1 MWNKFLHNPFHIV
14 KDYELRKL
22 LWQSGSGTAVCKK
35 YLKFRD
41 TAPEKLTFP
50 ETQVDEPI
58 WLFWNTGL
66 EQAPEIVKTCY
77 QSIKKYAGRQVVLL
91 TENNVQNYINMP
103 DYLNEKLKSG
113 VLPLAIYT
121 DLMRVALLEHY
132 GGTWMDA
139 TILLT
144 DEIPQEILN
153 SDFFVFHNSLGEI
166 DNPVLYPV
174 WFIHAKQ
181 HNRTICE
188 IRNVL
193 FAYWKRN
200 NHVPEYLFSNI
211 VITQIMRSSPE
222 VEKKM
227 SNKGYK
233 EINKVAVDYVNL
245 MTYAMCCLIMVAPEV
260 VKILASKPY
269 WEGIV
274 IIPPVVLSNYIIFVY
289 TMYVNV
295 EHYYKKTVRISLYT
309 AVAAVINLV
318 LNYIFIPYFGYVA
331 AAYTTIVSYVVALI
345 LHTSY
350 AKKLRPEIYP
360 IKTFFVALMHI
371 SLFTIAFY
379 VLKDQAVMRWA
390 LMIVYFFAMLFK
402 ERNRIVEFFPQ
413 LKRKR

>member
-1 MWNKFLHNPFHIV
+1 MGTPVVGSKMGGIPELIEPGKTGELFEAGNVEDLMKAIKKVIQTQDVLERYTKNCSQVKYETTESYYIKLMKIYRGRKECGTNFFVTHFILF

-22 LWQSGSGTAVCKK
+22 LWQSGGGTAVCKK

-41 TAPEKLTFP
+41 IAPEKLTFP
-50 ETQVDEPI
+50 ENQVDEPI

-66 EQAPEIVKTCY
+66 ELAPEIVRTCY
-77 QSIKKYAGRQVVLL
+77 QSVKKYAGRQVVLL

-193 FAYWKRN
+193 FAYWKQN

-227 SNKGYK
+227 PYLNSDYSEYLVRVLGDRFTEEKFNWIKRLTGIHKLTYK
-233 EINKVAVDYVNL
+233 LEPSIDKEETVYHYLVRNL
-245 MTYAMCCLIMVAPEV
+245 
-260 VKILASKPY
+260 
-269 WEGIV
+269 
-274 IIPPVVLSNYIIFVY
+274 
-289 TMYVNV
+289 
-295 EHYYKKTVRISLYT
+295 
-309 AVAAVINLV
+309 
-318 LNYIFIPYFGYVA
+318 
-331 AAYTTIVSYVVALI
+331 
-345 LHTSY
+345 
-350 AKKLRPEIYP
+350 
-360 IKTFFVALMHI
+360 
-371 SLFTIAFY
+371 
-379 VLKDQAVMRWA
+379 
-390 LMIVYFFAMLFK
+390 
-402 ERNRIVEFFPQ
+402 
-413 LKRKR
+413 